1 MGISQEGH
9 VGVGADRFLL
19 FFFKANGLPASWL
32 HINRKQF
39 PQLMW
44 ACCGFSCVCMCV
56 SCSDSQQD
64 SLITEES
71 KGCIFLIQKLDTWDS
86 ERYFKKEIQND
97 DAHLL
102 GPYIKKE
109 VWVKKKWRRL
119 DHYCLWGHE
128 HKGMVLLFYVK
139 KKKKRERE
147 REASSSCGKLWNS
160 TTSSISDAFQSTSG
174 NLLTDIYYPKPH
186 HPRPQKETLC
196 LVHKGTMVW
205 ERFAFSTW
213 SFLSKPP

>member
-1 MGISQEGH
+1 MLWVS
-9 VGVGADRFLL
+9 V
-19 FFFKANGLPASWL
+19 
-32 HINRKQF
+32 
-39 PQLMW
+39 
-44 ACCGFSCVCMCV
+44 CVCVCVCVCV

-71 KGCIFLIQKLDTWDS
+71 KHCIFLIQ
-86 ERYFKKEIQND
+86 RKKYKMMMLIFLV
-97 DAHLL
+97 HTS
-102 GPYIKKE
+102 KKGL
-109 VWVKKKWRRL
+109 WVKKQQQQWKRL
-119 DHYCLWGHE
+119 DHYCLWGHDN
-128 HKGMVLLFYVK
+128 KGMVLLFYVK
-139 KKKKRERE
+139 KKQKNKRKRE

-160 TTSSISDAFQSTSG
+160 TTSSVSDAFQSTSG